1 MMHSA
6 YAAIRRATPLAL
18 CAASLAVSLSASD
31 GPIAVESLARLKAGN
46 ARFVANPAD
55 PLPIDAAQRTA
66 TAQAHQP
73 IAAIL
78 SCTDPRV
85 PPEVVFHAGLGELVV
100 VRAEGQVTD
109 KAVLASLERAAT
121 VKHVPLVV
129 VMGHESCDL
138 VRSAQDGDH
147 GGGESGG
154 HAHEPGGNVEYLTKQ
169 VRPAVSRAA
178 TLPADVRLRGAIL
191 ANVEEQINEL
201 LSSSEVVRRR
211 VDSGQL
217 AIVGAYYELASGL
230 VHFSEF
236 VKVAPALAEATGKH

>member
-1 MMHSA
+1 
-6 YAAIRRATPLAL
+6 
-18 CAASLAVSLSASD
+18 
-31 GPIAVESLARLKAGN
+31 
-46 ARFVANPAD
+46 
-55 PLPIDAAQRTA
+55 
-66 TAQAHQP
+66 
-73 IAAIL
+73 
-78 SCTDPRV
+78 
-85 PPEVVFHAGLGELVV
+85 
-100 VRAEGQVTD
+100 AEGQVTD

-154 HAHEPGGNVEYLTKQ
+154 HARETGGHARETGGHAPESGGHAREPGGNMEYLTKQ